1 MEQTRGG
8 DPGEDTVGEAVRGR
22 VSVAGLGEVACW
34 ARAAVHGGPHRAG
47 QPDLPVHAPSPA
59 QDLGS
64 MATVL
69 HPDGTVTWTDPF
81 GDTWITYPVDQLD
94 LQAAC

>member
-1 MEQTRGG
+1 
-8 DPGEDTVGEAVRGR
+8 
-22 VSVAGLGEVACW
+22 
-34 ARAAVHGGPHRAG
+34 
-47 QPDLPVHAPSPA
+47 
-59 QDLGS
+59 